1 MDCRS
6 PPPNNARAPPGG
18 APEGGRTV
26 GDHRG
31 GRVRGQRAWPR
42 RLRLVTVLLAAVM
55 MPGLVAVPAGAG
67 LLPPLLPPP
76 SPPLKVIVQQLD
88 PNDPPPAVLVSLL
101 GGKVTEQLPIVTG
114 LPATIP
120 LSLLT
125 QIPGLPGVRAISGT
139 HQVVPTAAVK
149 IGIASCKRSVCQY
162 V

>member
-1 MDCRS
+1 MDCRA
-6 PPPNNARAPPGG
+6 PTPNNARAPPVG

-88 PNDPPPAVLVSLL
+88 PNDPLPRSEEHKSELQSLMRISYAVFCL
-101 GGKVTEQLPIVTG
+101 KKKKQ
-114 LPATIP
+114 
-120 LSLLT
+120 
-125 QIPGLPGVRAISGT
+125 
-139 HQVVPTAAVK
+139 
-149 IGIASCKRSVCQY
+149 
-162 V
+162 